1 MLKRAILLQE
11 SDINKL
17 KEALNI
23 IPEPISFSY
32 LSEINNDVHFALSYL
47 KDKKLNEML
56 RKYFKI
62 YIQSMINFYEYKE
75 TDKII
80 AVKKDQQGVQLFL
93 LKVVEAKPAR
103 ILLNE
108 RA

>member
-1 MLKRAILLQE
+1 MQE
-11 SDINKL
+11 SDIFKL

-56 RKYFKI
+56 RKYFRF
-62 YIQSMINFYEYKE
+62 YILSMINFYEYKE
-75 TDKII
+75 TDRII
-80 AVKKDQQGVQLFL
+80 AVKKEQQNIQLFL
-93 LKVVEAKPAR
+93 LKVSEVRPIR
-103 ILLNE
+103 ILIGE
-108 RA
+108 QV